1 MFLHELNDEQKEA
14 FICLAHNVVVSDG
27 ELSPGE
33 HLMMDKL
40 KREIGLAQEFEPH
53 YIPVVG
59 IGTLFDSRHSRIA
72 TIIALIRLGYADGAF
87 EIEEQFLLREVCDVF
102 EVTEQDFTLIEN
114 WVRRLIALEKEA
126 QSFMST

>member
-1 MFLHELNDEQKEA
+1 MFLHELNDQQKEA
-14 FICLAHNVVVSDG
+14 FICLAHDVVVSDG

-33 HLMMDKL
+33 HLMMEKL
-40 KREIGLAQEFEPH
+40 KREIGLSPDFEPH
-53 YIPVVG
+53 YIPVMG
-59 IGTLFDSRHSRIA
+59 IGNIFDSRHSRVA

-126 QSFMST
+126 QSFMSS